1 MKLHFHGVFLCMY
14 LRQQYKQEKTES
26 NNQDYAIKCVNK
38 NIMGNLRE
46 TAKYVFKI
54 LNYFIP

>member
-1 MKLHFHGVFLCMY
+1 MGVSLSTY
-14 LRQQYKQEKTES
+14 VNNKKQQETES

-38 NIMGNLRE
+38 NNIMGNLRE